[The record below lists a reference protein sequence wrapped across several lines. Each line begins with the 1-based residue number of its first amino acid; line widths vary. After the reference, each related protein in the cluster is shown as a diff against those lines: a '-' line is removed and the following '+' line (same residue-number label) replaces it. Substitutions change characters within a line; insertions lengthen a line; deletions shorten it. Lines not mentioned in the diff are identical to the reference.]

1 MLQLPRSGL
10 RYSIVW
16 GGLYLDVC
24 CPTWL
29 LFLCDFNDL
38 LKESLFGPL
47 NTFPHKLY
55 QTFDTKEDRNDH
67 IDGNID
73 PDRTNHKPPSL
84 IGQFSTSIK
93 EASEHETWIGDSQDA
108 ELIEYLLE
116 MSDWFKEGLV
126 MKEVPEED

>member
-10 RYSIVW
+10 RYKNVR
-16 GGLYLDVC
+16 GGLYLDVF

-38 LKESLFGPL
+38 LKEFRSSPL

-55 QTFDTKEDRNDH
+55 QTFDTKEDCNDH

-73 PDRTNHKPPSL
+73 PDRTYDKPPSL

-93 EASEHETWIGDSQDA
+93 EANEHETWIGDSQDA